1 MVCRGFKLSEFYICN
16 SNVKEHQNGNYA
28 LIKDVED
35 IELGKFDK
43 RLPCCGC
50 GIGWFCLLLGF
61 LFPLTWYYAT
71 ILYFGNYYH
80 RDPRERAGL
89 EANAIAVSFFFC
101 SASNS
106 CFDLYHCSGGY
117 SCCYSVDIV
126 LVAAIYLCSYSS
138 SHLPQ

>member
-1 MVCRGFKLSEFYICN
+1 MNTEF
-16 SNVKEHQNGNYA
+16 STDVKEQQNGDYA
-28 LIKDVED
+28 LIKDAED

-80 RDPRERAGL
+80 KDPRERAGL
-89 EANAIAVSFFFC
+89 EANAIAALICTIAV
-101 SASNS
+101 
-106 CFDLYHCSGGY
+106 
-117 SCCYSVDIV
+117 VV
-126 LVAAIYLCSYSS
+126 TVAVIL
-138 SHLPQ
+138 LI

>member
-50 GIGWFCLLLGF
+50 GIGWF
-61 LFPLTWYYAT
+61 W
-71 ILYFGNYYH
+71 
-80 RDPRERAGL
+80 DPRERAGL